1 MVEAEHGADMEH
13 RVQSRIPANRGCF
26 FKGEKGVQ
34 QSAPEQ
40 PREQDGLQRRQG
52 NWSRF
57 QNDQSRSLC
66 SLREEKFLSVEK
78 RILNKLNFKL
88 S

>member
-1 MVEAEHGADMEH
+1 MAEAEHGADMEH
-13 RVQSRIPANRGCF
+13 RVQSRIPANRGCV

-52 NWSRF
+52 Y
-57 QNDQSRSLC
+57 
-66 SLREEKFLSVEK
+66 
-78 RILNKLNFKL
+78 
-88 S
+88 